1 MQHECST
8 QMYNYNFY
16 ISESPNKNG
25 THSIKLRYYENRHA
39 RVQIDTGIEI
49 PAKYWNK
56 EKSFLKKSKEVG
68 SEYVQLKQMDSL
80 ARQIVS
86 TYQNQNKPLSK
97 KLFKKQFEG
106 GEPSVNQKPLQ
117 DFFDEF
123 EDYLESKKG
132 KVVKDVIKDY
142 NSLTKHLKGFQE
154 FSGIIIDFNVFDY
167 NFYQEWTDY
176 LAYHAPLRNGSIGM
190 KNNTIGKLVKNLK
203 AFLNDRM
210 RRNRIQPID
219 LSAFKVVQEEVDHI
233 YLSDK
238 EIQSIANVDCK
249 EDKELEQ
256 VKDFF
261 VIGCLTGLRFSD
273 ISRIRPEYLDNE
285 GFLNI
290 RQKKT
295 SGRIVIPLRKQ
306 VKQILKKYEGYAPDI
321 DSFTF
326 NRRIKE
332 LGDAAELHQ
341 KVEIEHKRGTIKE
354 AQLLEKYK
362 LISSHTCRRSF
373 CTNAYLNGIDVQLIM
388 KISGHKSEKAFRR
401 YLKISNYEAAQ
412 KLKEAW
418 GLD

>member
-8 QMYNYNFY
+8 LMYNFRFY
-16 ISESPNKNG
+16 ISDKSNQNG

-39 RVQIDTGIEI
+39 RIQIDTGIEI
-49 PAKYWNK
+49 PLKYWNK

-68 SEYVQLKQMDSL
+68 SEYVQLTQMDSL
-80 ARQIVS
+80 ANQIIS
-86 TYQNQNKPLSK
+86 SYRNQGKPLSK
-97 KLFKKQFEG
+97 KLFKRQFED
-106 GEPSVNQKPLQ
+106 GEPSINIKPVEN
-117 DFFDEF
+117 FFTEF
-123 EDYLESKKG
+123 EHYLESKKG
-132 KVVKDVIKDY
+132 KVVRDVIKDY
-142 NSLTKHLKGFQE
+142 NSLKKHLEGFQE
-154 FSGIIIDFNVFDY
+154 FSGIIVDFNAFDY
-167 NFYQEWTDY
+167 HFYQEWTDY
-176 LAYHAPLRNGSIGM
+176 LAYHAPLKNGGVGM
-190 KNNTIGKLVKNLK
+190 NNNTIGKLVKNLK

-210 RRNRIQPID
+210 RRNRIKPID
-219 LSAFKVVQEEVDHI
+219 LTAFKVIQEEVDHI
-233 YLSDK
+233 YLTAD
-238 EIQSIANVDCK
+238 EIQAIAAVGCK
-249 EDKELEQ
+249 EDEELER

-306 VKQILKKYEGYAPDI
+306 VKEVLAKYGGQAPDI

-326 NRRIKE
+326 NKRIKE
-332 LGDAAELHQ
+332 LGDGAGLHQ

-373 CTNAYLNGIDVQLIM
+373 CTNAYLDGIDVQLIM
-388 KISGHKSEKAFRR
+388 KISGHRSEKAFRR

>member
-1 MQHECST
+1 
-8 QMYNYNFY
+8 MYNFRFY
-16 ISESPNKNG
+16 ISDKSNQNG
-25 THSIKLRYYENRHA
+25 THSVKLRYYENRHA
-39 RVQIDTGIEI
+39 RIQIDTGIEI
-49 PAKYWNK
+49 PLKYWNK

-68 SEYVQLKQMDSL
+68 SEFVQLTQMDSL
-80 ARQIVS
+80 ANQIIS
-86 TYQNQNKPLSK
+86 LYRNQGKPLSK
-97 KLFKKQFEG
+97 KLFKKQFED
-106 GEPSVNQKPLQ
+106 GEPTINSKPVE
-117 DFFDEF
+117 DFFTEF
-123 EDYLESKKG
+123 DHYLESKKG

-142 NSLTKHLKGFQE
+142 NSLKKHLEGFQE
-154 FSGIIIDFNVFDY
+154 YSGIIVDFNAFDY
-167 NFYQEWTDY
+167 HFYQEWTDY
-176 LAYHAPLRNGSIGM
+176 LAYHAPLRNGGVGM

-210 RRNRIQPID
+210 RRNRIKPID
-219 LSAFKVVQEEVDHI
+219 LSAFKVIQEEVDHI
-233 YLSDK
+233 YLTND
-238 EIQSIANVDCK
+238 EIQAIATVVLTGD
-249 EDKELEQ
+249 EELEK

-261 VIGCLTGLRFSD
+261 LIGCLTGLRFSD

-306 VKQILKKYEGYAPDI
+306 VKEVLAKYGGYAPEI
-321 DSFTF
+321 DSFIF

-332 LGDAAELHQ
+332 LGDKAWLHQ

-373 CTNAYLNGIDVQLIM
+373 CTNAYLDGIDVQLIM

>member
-1 MQHECST
+1 MQHKCST
-8 QMYNYNFY
+8 LMYNYKFY
-16 ISESPNKNG
+16 ISDKSNLNG
-25 THSIKLRYYENRHA
+25 THSIKLRYYEDRHA
-39 RVQIDTGIEI
+39 RVQIDTGIEV
-49 PAKYWNK
+49 PLKYWNK
-56 EKSFLKKSKEVG
+56 EKSFLKKSKEVA
-68 SEYVQLKQMDSL
+68 SEFVQLTQMDSL
-80 ARQIVS
+80 ANQIVTS
-86 TYQNQNKPLSK
+86 FQNQGKPLSK
-97 KLFKKQFEG
+97 KLFKKQFEE

-117 DFFDEF
+117 DFFTEF

-142 NSLTKHLKGFQE
+142 NSLKKHLEGFEE
-154 FSGIIIDFNVFDY
+154 FSGIIIDFSVLDY
-167 NFYQEWTDY
+167 HFYQEWTDY
-176 LAYHAPLRNGSIGM
+176 LAYHAPLKNGGVGM

-210 RRNRIQPID
+210 RRNRIKPID

-233 YLSDK
+233 YLTDG
-238 EIQSIANVDCK
+238 EIQAIASVDCEK
-249 EDKELEQ
+249 DEELEK

-273 ISRIRPEYLDNE
+273 ISRIRPEYLDSE

-295 SGRIVIPLRKQ
+295 SGRIVVPLRKQ
-306 VKQILKKYEGYAPDI
+306 VKAILDKYNGYAPDI

-332 LGDAAELHQ
+332 LGDSAKLHQ

>member
-25 THSIKLRYYENRHA
+25 THSIKLRYYENRHV
-39 RVQIDTGIEI
+39 RIQIDTGIEI
-49 PAKYWNK
+49 AMKYWNK
-56 EKSFLKKSKEVG
+56 DKSFLKKSKEVG
-68 SEYVQLKQMDSL
+68 SEFVQLTQMDSL
-80 ARQIVS
+80 ANQIVS
-86 TYQNQNKPLSK
+86 SYRNQGRPLSK
-97 KLFKKQFEG
+97 KMFKKQFEE
-106 GEPSVNQKPLQ
+106 GEPSINSKPVQ
-117 DFFDEF
+117 DFFTEF
-123 EDYLESKKG
+123 DHYLESKKS

-142 NSLTKHLKGFQE
+142 NSLRKHLEGFQE
-154 FSGIIIDFNVFDY
+154 FSGIIIDFNAFDY
-167 NFYQEWTDY
+167 QFYQEWTDY
-176 LAYHAPLRNGSIGM
+176 LAYHAPLKNGGVGM

-210 RRNRIQPID
+210 RRNRIKPID
-219 LSAFKVVQEEVDHI
+219 LSAFKVIQEEVDHI
-233 YLSDK
+233 YLSDD
-238 EIQSIANVDCK
+238 EIQAIAAVDCK
-249 EDKELEQ
+249 ADKELEK

-273 ISRIRPEYLDNE
+273 ISRIRPEYLDDN

-295 SGRIVIPLRKQ
+295 SGRIVVPLRSQ
-306 VKQILKKYEGYAPDI
+306 VKNILGKYDGYAPDI

-332 LGDAAELHQ
+332 LGDSAKLHQ

-354 AQLLEKYK
+354 AQLLQKYK

-418 GLD
+418 GIT

>member
-1 MQHECST
+1 M
-8 QMYNYNFY
+8 
-16 ISESPNKNG
+16 
-25 THSIKLRYYENRHA
+25 
-39 RVQIDTGIEI
+39 
-49 PAKYWNK
+49 
-56 EKSFLKKSKEVG
+56 G
-68 SEYVQLKQMDSL
+68 SEYVQLTQMDSL
-80 ARQIVS
+80 AKQIIS
-86 TYQNQNKPLSK
+86 SYRNQGKPLSK
-97 KLFKKQFEG
+97 KLFKKQFED
-106 GEPSVNQKPLQ
+106 GEPSINTKPVE
-117 DFFDEF
+117 DFFTEF
-123 EDYLESKKG
+123 EHYLESKKG

-142 NSLTKHLKGFQE
+142 NSLKKHLEGFQD
-154 FSGIIIDFNVFDY
+154 FSGIIVDFNAFDY
-167 NFYQEWTDY
+167 HFYQEWTDY
-176 LAYHAPLRNGSIGM
+176 LAYHAPLKNGGVGM

-210 RRNRIQPID
+210 RRNRIKPID
-219 LSAFKVVQEEVDHI
+219 LTAFKVVQEEVDHI
-233 YLSDK
+233 YLTAD
-238 EIQSIANVDCK
+238 EIQAIAAVDCK
-249 EDKELEQ
+249 EDEELER

-306 VKQILKKYEGYAPDI
+306 VKEVLAKYCGQAPDI

-326 NRRIKE
+326 NKRIKE
-332 LGDAAELHQ
+332 LGDKAGLHQ

-373 CTNAYLNGIDVQLIM
+373 CTNAYLDGIDVQLIM

-418 GLD
+418 GL

>member
-8 QMYNYNFY
+8 LMYNFRFY
-16 ISESPNKNG
+16 ISDKSNQNG

-39 RVQIDTGIEI
+39 RIQIDTGIEI
-49 PAKYWNK
+49 PLKYWNK

-68 SEYVQLKQMDSL
+68 SEYVQLTQMDSL
-80 ARQIVS
+80 ANQIIS
-86 TYQNQNKPLSK
+86 SYRNQGKPLSK
-97 KLFKKQFEG
+97 KLFKKQFED
-106 GEPSVNQKPLQ
+106 GEPSINTKPVE
-117 DFFDEF
+117 DFFTEF
-123 EDYLESKKG
+123 EHYLESKKG

-142 NSLTKHLKGFQE
+142 NSLKKHLEGFQE
-154 FSGIIIDFNVFDY
+154 FSGIIVDFNAFDY
-167 NFYQEWTDY
+167 HFYQEWTDY
-176 LAYHAPLRNGSIGM
+176 LAYHAPLKNGGVGM

-210 RRNRIQPID
+210 RRNRIKPID
-219 LSAFKVVQEEVDHI
+219 LTAFKVVQEEVDHI
-233 YLSDK
+233 YLTAD
-238 EIQSIANVDCK
+238 EIQAIAAVDCK
-249 EDKELEQ
+249 DDEELERVQ
-256 VKDFF
+256 DFF

-306 VKQILKKYEGYAPDI
+306 VKEVLAKYGGQAPDI

-326 NRRIKE
+326 NKRIKE
-332 LGDAAELHQ
+332 LGDGAGLHQ

-354 AQLLEKYK
+354 SQLLEKYK

-373 CTNAYLNGIDVQLIM
+373 CTNAYLDGIDVQLIM

>member
-1 MQHECST
+1 
-8 QMYNYNFY
+8 MYNYNFY

-25 THSIKLRYYENRHA
+25 QHSIKLRYYENRHA

-49 PAKYWNK
+49 HPRFWNK
-56 EKSFLKKSKEVG
+56 EKSFLKKSKEVA
-68 SEYVQLKQMDSL
+68 SEFVQLSQMDSL
-80 ARQIVS
+80 AEQIIT
-86 TYQNQNKPLSK
+86 TYKNQNRPLSK
-97 KLFKKQFEG
+97 KLFKTQFED
-106 GEPSVNQKPLQ
+106 GEPSINQTPVQ
-117 DFFDEF
+117 DFFTEF
-123 EDYLESKKG
+123 DNYLEEKKG

-142 NSLTKHLKGFQE
+142 NSLKKHLEGFQE
-154 FSGIIIDFNVFDY
+154 FSGIIINFNVFDY
-167 NFYQEWTDY
+167 QFYQEWTDY
-176 LAYHAPLRNGSIGM
+176 LAYKAPLKTGGVGM

-210 RRNRIQPID
+210 RRNRIKPID

-233 YLSDK
+233 YLTDE
-238 EIQSIANVDCK
+238 EIQAIAIVDCE
-249 EDKELEQ
+249 EDKELEL

-261 VIGCLTGLRFSD
+261 IIGCLTGLRFSD
-273 ISRIRPEYLDNE
+273 IKRIRPEYLDDN

-295 SGRIVIPLRKQ
+295 SGRIVVPLRKQ
-306 VKQILKKYEGYAPDI
+306 VRDILEKYDGYSPDV

-332 LGDAAELHQ
+332 LGDSAEIRQ

-354 AQLLEKYK
+354 SQLLEKYK

-388 KISGHKSEKAFRR
+388 KISGHKTEKAFRR

>member
-1 MQHECST
+1 MQHGCST

-25 THSIKLRYYENRHA
+25 KHSIKLRYYENRNS
-39 RVQIDTGIEI
+39 RIQIDTGIEI
-49 PAKYWNK
+49 HPRYWNR
-56 EKSFLKKSKEVG
+56 EKSFLKKSKEVA
-68 SEYVQLKQMDSL
+68 SEYVQLSQMNSL
-80 ARQIVS
+80 AEQIIVA
-86 TYQNQNKPLSK
+86 YKNQGKPLSK
-97 KLFKKQFEG
+97 KLFKMQFED
-106 GEPSVNQKPLQ
+106 GEPSINQTPVQ
-117 DFFDEF
+117 DFFTEF
-123 EDYLESKKG
+123 ENYLEGKKG

-142 NSLTKHLKGFQE
+142 NSLIKHLVGFQE
-154 FSGIIIDFNVFDY
+154 FSGIIIDFSVFDY
-167 NFYQEWTDY
+167 QFYQEWTDY
-176 LAYHAPLRNGSIGM
+176 LAYHAPLKNGGVGM

-203 AFLNDRM
+203 AFLNDRI
-210 RRNRIQPID
+210 RRNRIKPID

-233 YLSDK
+233 YLSDG
-238 EIQSIANVDCK
+238 EIQSIVLVDCK
-249 EDKELEQ
+249 EDKELEY

-273 ISRIRPEYLDNE
+273 IKRIRPEYLDNN

-290 RQKKT
+290 RQQKT
-295 SGRIVIPLRKQ
+295 SNRIVVPLRTQ
-306 VKQILKKYEGYAPDI
+306 VKDILEKYDGFAPDT
-321 DSFTF
+321 DSFIF

-332 LGDAAELHQ
+332 LGELAKINQ

-354 AQLLEKYK
+354 SQILEKYK

-388 KISGHKSEKAFRR
+388 KISGHKTEKAFRR

>member
-1 MQHECST
+1 
-8 QMYNYNFY
+8 MYNYNFY

-25 THSIKLRYYENRHA
+25 KHSVKLRYYENRRA
-39 RVQIDTGIEI
+39 RVQIDTGIEV
-49 PAKYWNK
+49 PSRFWNK
-56 EKSFLKKSKEVG
+56 EKSFLKKSREVAG
-68 SEYVQLKQMDSL
+68 EYLQLSQIDSL
-80 ARQIVS
+80 AQQIIT
-86 TYQNQNKPLSK
+86 TYKNQSKPLSK
-97 KLFKKQFEG
+97 KLFKTQFHDG
-106 GEPSVNQKPLQ
+106 GPSVNQIPLQ
-117 DFFDEF
+117 DFFVEF
-123 EDYLESKKG
+123 DNYLEEKKG
-132 KVVKDVIKDY
+132 KVVNDVIKDY
-142 NSLTKHLKGFQE
+142 NSLKKHLEGFQE
-154 FSGIIIDFNVFDY
+154 FSGIIIDFNAFDY
-167 NFYQEWTDY
+167 NFYQEWTGY
-176 LAYHAPLRNGSIGM
+176 LAYHAPLKNGGIGM

-210 RRNRIQPID
+210 RRNRIKPID

-233 YLSDK
+233 YLSNE
-238 EIQSIANVDCK
+238 EIQSIAAVNCK
-249 EDKELEQ
+249 NDGELEK

-273 ISRIRPEYLDNE
+273 IKRIRPEYIDEN

-290 RQKKT
+290 TQKKT
-295 SGRIVIPLRKQ
+295 SGRIVVPLRTQ
-306 VKQILKKYEGYAPDI
+306 VLNILKKYDSFAPDI
-321 DSFTF
+321 DSYTL

-332 LGDAAELHQ
+332 LGDSAGLHQ

-373 CTNAYLNGIDVQLIM
+373 CTNAYLSGIDVQLIM

>member
-8 QMYNYNFY
+8 LMYNYKFY
-16 ISESPNKNG
+16 ISDKPNLNG
-25 THSIKLRYYENRHA
+25 THSIKLRYYEDRHA
-39 RVQIDTGIEI
+39 RVQIDTGIEV
-49 PAKYWNK
+49 PLKYWNK

-68 SEYVQLKQMDSL
+68 SEYVQLTQMDSL
-80 ARQIVS
+80 ANQIVS
-86 TYQNQNKPLSK
+86 SYQNQGKPLSK
-97 KLFKKQFEG
+97 KLFKKQFEE

-117 DFFDEF
+117 DFFTEF
-123 EDYLESKKG
+123 DNYLESKKG

-142 NSLTKHLKGFQE
+142 NSLKKHLEGFQE

-167 NFYQEWTDY
+167 HFYQEWTDY
-176 LAYHAPLRNGSIGM
+176 LAYHAPLKNGGVGM

-210 RRNRIQPID
+210 RRNRIKPID

-233 YLSDK
+233 YLTDD
-238 EIQSIANVDCK
+238 EIQAIADVDCK
-249 EDKELEQ
+249 EDKELEK

-261 VIGCLTGLRFSD
+261 VVGCLTGLRFSD

-295 SGRIVIPLRKQ
+295 SGRIVVPLRKQ
-306 VKQILKKYEGYAPDI
+306 VKAILNKYSGYAPDI

-332 LGDAAELHQ
+332 LGDSAKLHQ

>member
-8 QMYNYNFY
+8 LMYNFRFY
-16 ISESPNKNG
+16 ISDKSNQNG

-39 RVQIDTGIEI
+39 RIQIDTGIEI
-49 PAKYWNK
+49 PLKYWNK

-68 SEYVQLKQMDSL
+68 SEYVQLTQMDSL
-80 ARQIVS
+80 ANQIIS
-86 TYQNQNKPLSK
+86 SYRNQGKPLSK
-97 KLFKKQFEG
+97 KLFKRQFED
-106 GEPSVNQKPLQ
+106 GEPSINTKPVE
-117 DFFDEF
+117 DFFTEF
-123 EDYLESKKG
+123 EHYLESKKG

-142 NSLTKHLKGFQE
+142 NSLKKHLEGFQE
-154 FSGIIIDFNVFDY
+154 FSGIIVDFNAFDY
-167 NFYQEWTDY
+167 HFYQEWTDY
-176 LAYHAPLRNGSIGM
+176 LAYHAPLKNGGVGM

-210 RRNRIQPID
+210 RRNRIKPVD
-219 LSAFKVVQEEVDHI
+219 LSAFKVIQEEVDHI
-233 YLSDK
+233 YLTAD
-238 EIQSIANVDCK
+238 EIQAIAAVDCK
-249 EDKELEQ
+249 EDVELER

-306 VKQILKKYEGYAPDI
+306 VKEVLAKYGGQAPDI

-326 NRRIKE
+326 NKRIKE
-332 LGDAAELHQ
+332 LGDGAGLHQ

-373 CTNAYLNGIDVQLIM
+373 CTNAYLDGIDVQLIM

>member
-1 MQHECST
+1 
-8 QMYNYNFY
+8 MYNFRFY
-16 ISESPNKNG
+16 ISDKSNQNG

-39 RVQIDTGIEI
+39 RIQIDTGIEI
-49 PAKYWNK
+49 PLKYWNK

-68 SEYVQLKQMDSL
+68 SEYVQLTQMDSL
-80 ARQIVS
+80 ANQIIS
-86 TYQNQNKPLSK
+86 SYRNQGKPLSK
-97 KLFKKQFEG
+97 KLFKRQFED
-106 GEPSVNQKPLQ
+106 GEPSINIKPVEN
-117 DFFDEF
+117 FFTEF
-123 EDYLESKKG
+123 EHYLESKKG
-132 KVVKDVIKDY
+132 KVVRDVIKDY
-142 NSLTKHLKGFQE
+142 NSLKKHLEGFQE
-154 FSGIIIDFNVFDY
+154 FSGIIVDFNAFDY
-167 NFYQEWTDY
+167 HFYQEWTDY
-176 LAYHAPLRNGSIGM
+176 LAYHAPLKNGGVGM
-190 KNNTIGKLVKNLK
+190 NNNTIGKLVKNLK

-210 RRNRIQPID
+210 RRNRIKPID
-219 LSAFKVVQEEVDHI
+219 LTAFKVIQEEVDHI
-233 YLSDK
+233 YLTAD
-238 EIQSIANVDCK
+238 EIQAIAAVGCK
-249 EDKELEQ
+249 EDEELER

-306 VKQILKKYEGYAPDI
+306 VKEVLAKYGGQAPDI

-326 NRRIKE
+326 NKRIKE
-332 LGDAAELHQ
+332 LGDGAGLHQ

-373 CTNAYLNGIDVQLIM
+373 CTNAYLDGIDVQLIM
-388 KISGHKSEKAFRR
+388 KISGHRSEKAFRR

>member
-8 QMYNYNFY
+8 LMYNYKFY
-16 ISESPNKNG
+16 ISDKSNLNG
-25 THSIKLRYYENRHA
+25 THGIKLRYYEDRHA
-39 RVQIDTGIEI
+39 RVQIDTGIEV
-49 PAKYWNK
+49 PLKYWNK
-56 EKSFLKKSKEVG
+56 EKSFLKKSKEVA
-68 SEYVQLKQMDSL
+68 SEFVQLTQMDSL
-80 ARQIVS
+80 ANQIVTS
-86 TYQNQNKPLSK
+86 FQKQGKPLSK
-97 KLFKKQFEG
+97 KLFKKQFEE
-106 GEPSVNQKPLQ
+106 GEPTVNQKPLQ
-117 DFFDEF
+117 DFYIEFD
-123 EDYLESKKG
+123 DYLESKKG

-142 NSLTKHLKGFQE
+142 NSLKKHIEGFEE
-154 FSGIIIDFNVFDY
+154 FSGIIIDFNAFDY
-167 NFYQEWTDY
+167 HFYQEWTDY
-176 LAYHAPLRNGSIGM
+176 LAYYAPLKNGGVGM

-210 RRNRIQPID
+210 RRNRIKPID

-233 YLSDK
+233 YLTDD
-238 EIQSIANVDCK
+238 EIQAIADVDCK
-249 EDKELEQ
+249 EDQELEK

-295 SGRIVIPLRKQ
+295 SGRIVVPLRKQ
-306 VKQILKKYEGYAPDI
+306 VKAILNKYSGYAPDI

-332 LGDAAELHQ
+332 LGDLAKLHQ